1 MLYGSTRG
9 RGVTVMET
17 HERGPVL
24 SHGFEAPVGAAGC
37 ASVTVWNSPA
47 GDERDGGDWCA
58 AVPLSSYEIALTIG
72 DVSGHG
78 EAVAGTKASL
88 RASILGAILRTR
100 APSDVLSIANGVAFA
115 DADRRVG
122 VGTISTA
129 VIAFFDER
137 RRSLTLANAGHP
149 PPLVVTADRH
159 SFLTQSQADLPL
171 GIFAQHEATNS
182 VVKVHREAIVVFY
195 TDGVTERE
203 RDVLRGEHELIEA
216 ARFAYARPDCDAART
231 IADHVFR
238 NGRGLDDAAVMVLR
252 TPPPPIRASR
262 NGASLL

>member
-1 MLYGSTRG
+1 MD
-9 RGVTVMET
+9 T

-24 SHGFEAPVGAAGC
+24 SSGVEVRPEGAGC

-47 GDERDGGDWCA
+47 GDARDGGDWCA

-78 EAVAGTKASL
+78 EAVAGTKATI
-88 RASILGAILRTR
+88 RASILGAILSTR
-100 APSDVLSIANGVAFA
+100 APSDVLSAANEIAFA
-115 DADRRVG
+115 DADRGVG
-122 VGTISTA
+122 IGTISTA

-159 SFLTQSQADLPL
+159 AFLTQSQADLPL
-171 GIFAQHEATNS
+171 GIFALHEAKNA

-203 RDVLRGEHELIEA
+203 RDVLRGERELIEA
-216 ARFAYARPDCDAART
+216 ARIAYARPDCDAART
-231 IADHVFR
+231 IADHIFR
-238 NGRGLDDAAVMVLR
+238 DGRGPDDAAVMVLR
-252 TPPPPIRASR
+252 TLPPPIRASR
-262 NGASLL
+262 NGSSLL